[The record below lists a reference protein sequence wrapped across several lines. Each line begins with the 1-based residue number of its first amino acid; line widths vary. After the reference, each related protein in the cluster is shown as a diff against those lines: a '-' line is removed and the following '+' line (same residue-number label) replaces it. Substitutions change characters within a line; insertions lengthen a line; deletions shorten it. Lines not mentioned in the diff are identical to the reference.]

1 MLPLGRHFPGR
12 LAASFLLRRLG
23 TVFFLVMRLRNFLDD
38 PSDRKP
44 NRRLNKYADANHEG
58 TPYHK
63 DSRNDANKAKRTK
76 KPGRKKITFRH
87 LNYCRHIVQYAVIC
101 PDLRIV
107 QFFPVDHTGRDGKG
121 QPDLLAVVLEG
132 YRLCAA
138 LGGFSRLQV
147 DLRCNFSSSCTR
159 TVTRR
164 SPFLPPLLPGW
175 PMPV

>member
-1 MLPLGRHFPGR
+1 
-12 LAASFLLRRLG
+12 
-23 TVFFLVMRLRNFLDD
+23 MRLRNFLDD

-76 KPGRKKITFRH
+76 KPGRNKITFRH

-107 QFFPVDHTGRDGKG
+107 QFFPVDHTGGMERVS
-121 QPDLLAVVLEG
+121 L
-132 YRLCAA
+132 
-138 LGGFSRLQV
+138 
-147 DLRCNFSSSCTR
+147 T
-159 TVTRR
+159 
-164 SPFLPPLLPGW
+164 FLPLCLKDIDFVQPWAASPGFRLT
-175 PMPV
+175 